1 MKLGVFN
8 PLFDGVPRDEML
20 DRLHDSGVQAVE
32 LRSGPN
38 SIAEIERGVYPGQ
51 NHFDPKEALASPDY
65 LDHVRRAF
73 QSRGMIISA
82 LSAHGNPVHPDA
94 GEARVYQEWFEAS
107 VRAAEK
113 LGVGVVVLFSGC
125 PGGQP
130 GDRSPNWVTYTWP
143 PDFAEALDYQW
154 NQVLIPYWKEAAAF
168 AATHGIKIAIEP
180 HPGFSVYNTQTALKL
195 CRAVNETIGV
205 NFDPSHLFWQGI
217 DPVQAIRALRGRIY
231 HFHAKDTWIDPVNK
245 MTNGVLQM
253 QGDLVERTF
262 FFRTV
267 GYGHDDLM
275 WKRIVSALR
284 MNGYDDVL
292 SIEHEDPLASRDEG
306 LRRAIEFLH
315 DVLLTEPVGE
325 TWWERPREES
335 PVAGEQVGRI
345 ES

>member
-1 MKLGVFN
+1 MQLGVFN
-8 PLFDGVPRDEML
+8 PLFDGVPLEEML
-20 DRLHDSGVQAVE
+20 DILRDSGVQAVE

-38 SIAEIERGVYPGQ
+38 SIAEIEQGVYASQ
-51 NHFDPKEALASPDY
+51 NQFDPKEAVANRDY
-65 LDHVRRAF
+65 LEHVRRAF
-73 QSRGMIISA
+73 ETRGMTISA
-82 LSAHGNPVHPDA
+82 LSAHGNPVHPDPDQ
-94 GEARVYQEWFEAS
+94 ARIYHEWFEAS
-107 VRAAEK
+107 VRAADR

-125 PGGQP
+125 PGGHP
-130 GDRSPNWVTYTWP
+130 EDRTPNWVTYTWP

-154 NQVLIPYWKEAAAF
+154 NQVLIPYWKEAAAL
-168 AATHGIKIAIEP
+168 AVAHNVKIAIEP
-180 HPGFSVYNTQTALKL
+180 HPGFSVYNTQTALRL
-195 CRAVNETIGV
+195 CNAIGETVGV

-253 QGDLVERTF
+253 RGELAERTF

-267 GYGHDDLM
+267 GYGNDDLM

-284 MNGYDDVL
+284 MNSYDYVL

-315 DVLLTEPVGE
+315 GCLLSEPVGE
-325 TWWERPREES
+325 VWWERPREEAS
-335 PVAGEQVGRI
+335 G
-345 ES
+345 